1 MPAIVTNK
9 FRIHNSEQFLE
20 AFSEASGTNQYI
32 FIGKV
37 SPWEEHQAGGA
48 CVNIDSAPPS
58 PTDTVENT
66 EYAHWDDMILA
77 KRCISGDVSHV
88 INRYNWTSGTVYDQ
102 FDSQDATLYS
112 KPFFVVTEDFNVY
125 KCLYNAH
132 GAQSTV
138 MPSSINT
145 SAGVSETTADG
156 YKWKYLYTITAAD
169 ALKFITT
176 SFVPVRRVRTN
187 DFVILGADQ
196 SDGKTYIPDDGTNQW
211 EIESNA
217 IDGAIDIVLRNAS
230 GNGAGYLFSDAEV
243 DSSTLGGATP
253 DVVLNFTNYG
263 GANPTQD
270 IFTEGSMYV
279 ASSTTAQGLLSKIA
293 AHNGTTFTLTTNTGN
308 FGSQTGDPNYTFDT
322 TAALQAGDIVKL
334 GPSVTITGDG
344 TGALAYAVGSNTDNI
359 TDITVAEVGTGYHVA
374 SMTITQNASQ
384 TITTNADFRPV
395 MSPVGGHGY
404 NMVEELFGYNIMLNV
419 RLEGSE
425 SNTFTVS
432 NDFRKIGLVRDP
444 IQHADDYALYTSTL
458 ADQCVKIKIGS
469 QIASNADYYL
479 ADQEVI
485 GSLSGCRAYVVDY
498 NNTADANTAGTLG
511 SGSDPQIYP
520 MLRVTEITRGAN
532 STAGWDGVAGSFQI
546 GERIMRVTTGDPTG
560 VATDPVTAAND
571 ATSSN
576 VVFDPP
582 DMMKYRGD
590 ILYVENRSPVSRASD
605 QVEDI
610 KLIVQF

>member
-20 AFSEASGTNQYI
+20 AFSETSGTNQYI

-37 SPWEEHQAGGA
+37 SPWLDASS
-48 CVNIDSAPPS
+48 VNIDSAPPS

-66 EYAHWDDMILA
+66 EYGHWDDMILA

-88 INRYNWTSGTVYDQ
+88 VNRYNWTTGTVYDQ

-125 KCLYNAH
+125 KCMYNNH
-132 GAQSTV
+132 GVQSTV

-145 SAGVSETTADG
+145 SAGVSETTSDG

-176 SFVPVRRVRTN
+176 SFVPVRRVRTD
-187 DFVILGADQ
+187 DFALLGVDAL
-196 SDGKTYIPDDGTNQW
+196 DGKTYIPDDGTNQW
-211 EIESNA
+211 EIENNA
-217 IDGAIDIVLRNAS
+217 VNGAIDVVLRNAS
-230 GNGAGYLFSDAEV
+230 GNGAGYLFSGADV
-243 DSSTLGGATP
+243 SSSTLGGATP
-253 DVVLNFTNYG
+253 DVVLDFTNHG

-270 IFTEGSMYV
+270 AFVDSSIYV
-279 ASSTTAQGLLSKIA
+279 SQSSSAPGLLAKID
-293 AHNGTTFTLTTNTGN
+293 AHNGTTFTLEANTGN
-308 FGSQTGDPNYTFDT
+308 LGSQVADAAYTYDL
-322 TAALQAGDIVKL
+322 TAALTAGDDVKI
-334 GPSVTITGDG
+334 GPTVTINGDG
-344 TGALAYAVGSNTDNI
+344 TGALAYATGDNTASI
-359 TDITVAEVGTGYHVA
+359 TDISIAEVGSGYHTA
-374 SMTITQNASQ
+374 DLTITQNASA
-384 TITTNADFRPV
+384 TVTTAADFRPLV
-395 MSPVGGHGY
+395 SPVGGQGY
-404 NMVEELFGYNIMLNV
+404 NMVEELFGYNVMLNV

-444 IQHADDYALYTSTL
+444 IQHADAAALFTSTL
-458 ADQCVKIKIGS
+458 ADQTIKIKIGS
-469 QIASNADYYL
+469 QIGASSDYYL
-479 ADQEVI
+479 PDQQVI
-485 GSLSGCRAYVVDY
+485 GSLSGAKGFVVDY

-511 SGSDPQIYP
+511 SGTDPQIYP

-532 STAGWDGVAGSFQI
+532 ATTGWDSVAGSFQV
-546 GERIMRVTTGDPTG
+546 GERIMRITTTDPTG

-571 ATSSN
+571 ATSSS
-576 VVFDPP
+576 VVMDPP
-582 DMMKYRGD
+582 DMLKYRGD

>member
-37 SPWEEHQAGGA
+37 SPWEEHQSGGA

-58 PTDTVENT
+58 PTDTVEST

-77 KRCISGDVSHV
+77 KRCLSGDVSHV
-88 INRYNWTSGTVYDQ
+88 INRYNWTTGTVYDQ
-102 FDSQDATLYS
+102 FDSQDASLYS

-125 KCLYNAH
+125 KCMYNAH
-132 GAQSTV
+132 GAQSSV

-145 SAGVSETTADG
+145 TAGVSETTADG

-176 SFVPVRRVRTN
+176 SFVPVRRVRTD
-187 DFVILGADQ
+187 DFTVLGSA
-196 SDGKTYIPDDGTNQW
+196 SGELADDGTNQW
-211 EIESNA
+211 EIENNS

-243 DSSTLGGATP
+243 NSSTLGGATP
-253 DVVLNFTNYG
+253 DLTLDFTNYG

-279 ASSTTAQGLLSKIA
+279 SSSTTAQGLLAKVA
-293 AHNGTTFTLTTNTGN
+293 AHNGTTFTLEANTGN
-308 FGSQTGDPNYTFDT
+308 FGSQTGDAAYTFDT

-334 GPSVTITGDG
+334 GPSVTINGDG
-344 TGALAYAVGSNTDNI
+344 TGALAYAVGSNTDSI
-359 TDITVAEVGTGYHVA
+359 TDIVIAEVGSGYHVGNL
-374 SMTITQNASQ
+374 TITQNSSQ
-384 TITTNADFRPV
+384 TPTTAADFRPV
-395 MSPVGGHGY
+395 LSPVGGHGY

-432 NDFRKIGLVRDP
+432 NDFRKIGLIRDP
-444 IQHADDYALYTSTL
+444 IQNADANALFTSTL
-458 ADQCVKIKIGS
+458 ADQCVKIKIGA
-469 QIASNADYYL
+469 QIASSTDYYVP
-479 ADQEVI
+479 DQEVI
-485 GSLSGCRAYVVDY
+485 GSLSGAKAFVVDY

-532 STAGWDGVAGSFQI
+532 GTLGWDGVSGSFQV
-546 GERIMRVTTGDPTG
+546 GERIMRITDTDPTG

-576 VVFDPP
+576 VVMDPP
-582 DMMKYRGD
+582 DMLKYRGD

>member
-20 AFSEASGTNQYI
+20 AFSETSGTNQYI

-37 SPWEEHQAGGA
+37 SPWVDASS
-48 CVNIDSAPPS
+48 VNIDSAPPS

-66 EYAHWDDMILA
+66 EYGHWDDMILA

-88 INRYNWTSGTVYDQ
+88 VNRYNWTTGTVYDQ

-125 KCLYNAH
+125 KCMYNNH

-145 SAGVSETTADG
+145 SAGVSETTSDG

-176 SFVPVRRVRTN
+176 SFVPVRRVRTD
-187 DFVILGADQ
+187 DFALLGVDQ
-196 SDGKTYIPDDGTNQW
+196 LDGKTYIPDDGTNQW
-211 EIESNA
+211 EIEDNSV
-217 IDGAIDIVLRNAS
+217 DGAIDVVLRNAS
-230 GNGAGYLFSDAEV
+230 GNGAGYLFSGADV
-243 DSSTLGGATP
+243 SSSTLGGATP
-253 DVVLNFTNYG
+253 DVVLDFTNHG

-270 IFTEGSMYV
+270 AFVDSSLYV
-279 ASSTTAQGLLSKIA
+279 SQSSSAPGLLAKID
-293 AHNGTTFTLTTNTGN
+293 AHNGTTFTLEANTGN
-308 FGSQTGDPNYTFDT
+308 LGSQTADANYTYDL
-322 TAALQAGDIVKL
+322 TAALTAGDDVVI
-334 GPSVTITGDG
+334 GPTVTINGDG
-344 TGALAYAVGSNTDNI
+344 TGALAYATGDNTASI
-359 TDITVAEVGTGYHVA
+359 TDINIAEVGSGYHVA
-374 SMTITQNASQ
+374 ELAITQNASA
-384 TITTNADFRPV
+384 TITTAADFRPV
-395 MSPVGGHGY
+395 VSPVGGHGY
-404 NMVEELFGYNIMLNV
+404 NMVEELFGYNVMLNV

-444 IQHADDYALYTSTL
+444 IQHADAAALFTSTL
-458 ADQCVKIKIGS
+458 ADQCIKIKIGS
-469 QIASNADYYL
+469 QIGSSSDYYL
-479 ADQEVI
+479 PDQQVI
-485 GSLSGCRAYVVDY
+485 GSLSGAKGYVVDY

-511 SGSDPQIYP
+511 SGTDPQIYP

-532 STAGWDGVAGSFQI
+532 ATTGWDGVAGSFQV
-546 GERIMRVTTGDPTG
+546 GERIMRITAGDPSG

-576 VVFDPP
+576 VVMDPP
-582 DMMKYRGD
+582 DMLKYRGD